1 MAPTPRHTGMDA
13 VSLPFV
19 IISPCSLPA
28 QDLHKIKACQL
39 AQYKELTAQKLT
51 ESDKLLYVLDGD
63 AAVARHMKHPQGDM
77 ITEE

>member
-1 MAPTPRHTGMDA
+1 MGWPVGSKEVTLSPVPT
-13 VSLPFV
+13 V
-19 IISPCSLPA
+19 

-39 AQYKELTAQKLT
+39 AQYKELTAQKLS

>member
-1 MAPTPRHTGMDA
+1 MT
-13 VSLPFV
+13 LPPV
-19 IISPCSLPA
+19 PAA

-39 AQYKELTAQKLT
+39 AQHKELTAQKLS